1 MVPESEL
8 QQVRVAR
15 IPRVTLQLRAG
26 TSNYETVPDLTFLEP
41 LLVLQHELDTL
52 RLNARQLLA
61 MRVRDRGMEPLLF
74 EDDWVV
80 IDTSDKARRNGDVY
94 ALNWNGEACVQQ
106 LVERGGQWYLG
117 SVNPD
122 VKPINVRSGQIS
134 IVGRVVY
141 QPGRPLSGRL

>member
-1 MVPESEL
+1 MAESEL

-52 RLNARQLLA
+52 QLNARQLLA